1 MSEPTDTPGVKK
13 TTRRF
18 APVKRGGKSPAAQ
31 RRAAEAAAA
40 AAAAAEVAAESSS
53 VKDKGSEGTD
63 TSAEA
68 STSASTAEGNT
79 TPNVSKSSS
88 IGTIRP
94 EASGSGRLQSVN
106 DGQKTR
112 GGTMKMKFKP
122 TIPHKRNK
130 KEVSSSAIDEALG
143 KPDRLSADGERGGR
157 GGRGGRGRGG
167 RGRGRGRGLV
177 IVDESTASGIF
188 SLGPSAIS
196 RGRPGFGGGGF
207 ASYGGDLPSRAE
219 GDDANTDVVDMF
231 SSSVGKDTPVTFRHI
246 SRLDGDIDPVT
257 LKQTIGKIPW
267 MTVKSQKKEK
277 TSVENVKKVKAEAGI
292 DVDMDNEVNDEE
304 TSVPDTTD
312 SLMDETEQ
320 NEEEPQELPK
330 VYMDSDSPAQNI
342 FALDEKQRLVCV
354 AEEELLYFQL
364 PTVIPLF
371 ESVKNEEKADVV
383 MEDEKEIKP
392 ETATE
397 NPLPPAAKKSTLLE
411 DAMANMGLEDI
422 PDGRVGKLI
431 VYKSG
436 KVKMQFGSILLDV
449 NQGMQSAFLEN
460 IMVVDHESE
469 DSKKAIELGHIV
481 QKFVCAPNM
490 DTLLSESLT

>member
-1 MSEPTDTPGVKK
+1 MSEPNDTPGVKK

-31 RRAAEAAAA
+31 RRAAAAAA
-40 AAAAAEVAAESSS
+40 AAAATATSEDADSSFKLEATESANASPSAESTST
-53 VKDKGSEGTD
+53 EGHA
-63 TSAEA
+63 SA
-68 STSASTAEGNT
+68 
-79 TPNVSKSSS
+79 KSSP

-94 EASGSGRLQSVN
+94 EGAGSGRLQSVN

-130 KEVSSSAIDEALG
+130 KEVSSSAIDEALS
-143 KPDRLSADGERGGR
+143 KPGSGHHHGGER
-157 GGRGGRGRGG
+157 GRGGRGRGG

-188 SLGPSAIS
+188 SLGPSAVS

-207 ASYGGDLPSRAE
+207 ASYGGDVPSRAE
-219 GDDANTDVVDMF
+219 GDDTNSDMVEMF
-231 SSSVGKDTPVTFRHI
+231 TASAGKDTPVTFRHV
-246 SRLDGDIDPVT
+246 SRLEGDIDPVT

-267 MTVKSQKKEK
+267 MTVKSQKKERK
-277 TSVENVKKVKAEAGI
+277 PSIQKVKAEPTD
-292 DVDMDNEVNDEE
+292 DVEMDTDDDV
-304 TSVPDTTD
+304 SKVLDTID
-312 SLMDETEQ
+312 SLVDDAEEQ
-320 NEEEPQELPK
+320 EEEEDQAQPQELPK
-330 VYMDSDSPAQNI
+330 VYMDGDSPAQNI

-364 PTVIPLF
+364 PTVVPAF
-371 ESVKNEEKADVV
+371 EKPKNEDANADVT
-383 MEDEKEIKP
+383 MSEDGGVKP
-392 ETATE
+392 EAVE
-397 NPLPPAAKKSTLLE
+397 NTLPAAAKKTTLLE
-411 DAMANMGLEDI
+411 DAMANMGLEDM
-422 PDGRVGKLI
+422 PDGQVGKLI

-449 NQGMQSAFLEN
+449 NQGMQSTFLEN
-460 IMVVDHESE
+460 VMVVDHESE

-490 DTLLSESLT
+490 DALLNESLN

>member
-1 MSEPTDTPGVKK
+1 MSEPNDTPGVKK

-31 RRAAEAAAA
+31 RRAAAAAA
-40 AAAAAEVAAESSS
+40 AATTSEDVASPVKLEHAESANDSP
-53 VKDKGSEGTD
+53 
-63 TSAEA
+63 SAE
-68 STSASTAEGNT
+68 STSTEGHANAKL
-79 TPNVSKSSS
+79 PP

-94 EASGSGRLQSVN
+94 EGSGSGRLQSVN

-143 KPDRLSADGERGGR
+143 KAGSAPHHGGER
-157 GGRGGRGRGG
+157 GRGGRGRGG

-188 SLGPSAIS
+188 SLGPSAVS

-207 ASYGGDLPSRAE
+207 ASYGGDVPSRAE
-219 GDDANTDVVDMF
+219 GDDANSDMVEMF
-231 SSSVGKDTPVTFRHI
+231 TSAVGKDTPVTFRHV
-246 SRLDGDIDPVT
+246 SRLEGDIDPVT
-257 LKQTIGKIPW
+257 LKQTIGRIPW
-267 MTVKSQKKEK
+267 MTVKSQKKAK
-277 TSVENVKKVKAEAGI
+277 KPSMQKVKTESDEDPDMEI
-292 DVDMDNEVNDEE
+292 DDDVSKVL
-304 TSVPDTTD
+304 DTID
-312 SLMDETEQ
+312 SLVDDAED
-320 NEEEPQELPK
+320 EEEPQELPK
-330 VYMDSDSPAQNI
+330 VYMDGDSPAQNI

-364 PTVIPLF
+364 PTVVPIF
-371 ESVKNEEKADVV
+371 EKPKSEDPIADVD
-383 MEDEKEIKP
+383 MTEDGDVKSE
-392 ETATE
+392 ATE
-397 NPLPPAAKKSTLLE
+397 NTLPAAAKKTTLLE
-411 DAMANMGLEDI
+411 DAMANMELEDM
-422 PDGRVGKLI
+422 PDGQVGKLI

-449 NQGMQSAFLEN
+449 NQGMQSTFLEN

-490 DTLLSESLT
+490 DALLNESLN

>member
-1 MSEPTDTPGVKK
+1 MSEPSDTPGVKK

-31 RRAAEAAAA
+31 RRAAAAAA
-40 AAAAAEVAAESSS
+40 AAATVSEDADSS
-53 VKDKGSEGTD
+53 VKLEHVESATDSPSVESPSTEGQ
-63 TSAEA
+63 SPAKL
-68 STSASTAEGNT
+68 
-79 TPNVSKSSS
+79 PP

-94 EASGSGRLQSVN
+94 EGSGSGRLQSVN

-143 KPDRLSADGERGGR
+143 KAGNGHHHGGERGR
-157 GGRGGRGRGG
+157 GARGRGG

-188 SLGPSAIS
+188 SLGPSAVS

-207 ASYGGDLPSRAE
+207 ASYGGDVPSRAE
-219 GDDANTDVVDMF
+219 GDDTNSDMVEMF
-231 SSSVGKDTPVTFRHI
+231 TSSVGRDTPVTFRHV
-246 SRLDGDIDPVT
+246 SRLEGDIDPVT
-257 LKQTIGKIPW
+257 LKQTVGKIPW
-267 MTVKSQKKEK
+267 MTVKSQKKAK
-277 TSVENVKKVKAEAGI
+277 KPSVQKVKTESGEDADMEVEDDMADDAE
-292 DVDMDNEVNDEE
+292 DE
-304 TSVPDTTD
+304 
-312 SLMDETEQ
+312 DED
-320 NEEEPQELPK
+320 EPQEVPK
-330 VYMDSDSPAQNI
+330 VYMDGDSPAQNI
-342 FALDEKQRLVCV
+342 FALNEKQRLVCV

-364 PTVIPLF
+364 PTVVPIF
-371 ESVKNEEKADVV
+371 EKPKNDDPNADVDMTDDGDV
-383 MEDEKEIKP
+383 K
-392 ETATE
+392 TE
-397 NPLPPAAKKSTLLE
+397 AAENTLPAAAKKTASLE
-411 DAMANMGLEDI
+411 DAMANMELEDM
-422 PDGRVGKLI
+422 PDGQVGKLI

-449 NQGMQSAFLEN
+449 NQGMQSTFLEN

-490 DTLLSESLT
+490 DALLNESLN